1 MNSLPSNLPPG
12 PPPNAPNNTPAQPA
26 ARTFHAG
33 VSNIRFAVAMAVA
46 VLADTVGLPFGEF
59 GVVVFDVLVG
69 VLLALCLGGF
79 RPELI
84 IAFLLEAIPGVG
96 IIPSWSVAVPALW
109 ARTRFGRSAAAATP
123 ASNESTRPN

>member
-1 MNSLPSNLPPG
+1 MNSLPTNSPPG
-12 PPPNAPNNTPAQPA
+12 LPPNAPNGAQPP

-33 VSNIRFAVAMAVA
+33 VSNIRFAVAMALA
-46 VLADTVGLPFGEF
+46 VLADTVGLPFGEI
-59 GVVVFDVLVG
+59 GVVVFDVIVG
-69 VLLALCLGGF
+69 ILLALCLGGL

-109 ARTRFGRSAAAATP
+109 ARTRFGKSAAAP
-123 ASNESTRPN
+123 ANESARPN

>member
-1 MNSLPSNLPPG
+1 MNSLPTNSAPGSPPSAPQG
-12 PPPNAPNNTPAQPA
+12 AAPP
-26 ARTFHAG
+26 ARKFHAG

-46 VLADTVGLPFGEF
+46 VIADTVGLPFGEF
-59 GVVVFDVLVG
+59 GVVVFDILVG
-69 VLLALCLGGF
+69 LVLALCLGGL

-109 ARTRFGRSAAAATP
+109 ARTRFGRAAATGTP
-123 ASNESTRPN
+123 GESQRPR

>member
-1 MNSLPSNLPPG
+1 MNSLPTNSTPG
-12 PPPNAPNNTPAQPA
+12 LPPNAPNDAAPT
-26 ARTFHAG
+26 ARTAHAG
-33 VSNIRFAVAMAVA
+33 VSNIRFAVAMALA
-46 VLADTVGLPFGEF
+46 VLADTVGLPFGEI
-59 GVVVFDVLVG
+59 GVVVFDVIVG

-109 ARTRFGRSAAAATP
+109 ARTRFGKSAATQTT
-123 ASNESTRPN
+123 ESARPR